1 MQEFSQF
8 ILDNG
13 LRCVH
18 RRVKSPVAHI
28 ALTINA
34 GTRDERVEQHGVA
47 HLVEH
52 MLFKGTT
59 TRTAFQ
65 INNRLESVGGELNA
79 FTSKEE
85 TVVHASCLSADFTK
99 GAELLTDMVFNSIY
113 REREIEKEKE
123 VIIDEI
129 NSYKDSPSELIF
141 DDFEEL
147 LFASSTLGRNILG
160 TPRQLKKINRQ
171 NLIDYTSHNYNTNQI
186 VFSSSSNLTHAQF
199 RAKCEKILGVVPVN
213 LKQREREKPQQQ
225 PQFTVDRNKKT
236 YQTHTVLGGNCYS
249 LFDERRLAFALLVNV
264 LGGQS
269 SLSRLNQTLRE
280 KHALTYSVEASYSPY
295 TDCGIWAIYFGS
307 EADKHNQSLELVMR
321 EIEKIRTTALT
332 DSQLRKAKRQFSGQL
347 AISSENN
354 ENLIMSIAKSLLI
367 FGSFD
372 TNEVIAAK
380 IEAITSQDLLDVAQ
394 AVFTPSN
401 INILTYH

>member
-8 ILDNG
+8 ILNNG

-18 RRVKSPVAHI
+18 RRVKSSVAHI
-28 ALTINA
+28 ALTVNA
-34 GTRDERVEQHGVA
+34 GTRDEQVEQHGVA

-52 MLFKGTT
+52 MLFKGTK

-85 TVVHASCLSADFTK
+85 TVIHASCLSADFTK
-99 GAELLTDMVFNSIY
+99 GADLLVDMLFNSTY
-113 REREIEKEKE
+113 LEREIEKEKE

-147 LFASSTLGRNILG
+147 LFAGSTLGRNILG
-160 TPRQLKKINRQ
+160 TPRQLKKIKRQ
-171 NLIDYTSHNYNTNQI
+171 NLIDYTTTTYNTDQI
-186 VFSSSSNLTHAQF
+186 IFSSSSNLTHAQF
-199 RAKCEKILGVVPVN
+199 RAKCEKIMSDIPAN
-213 LKQREREKPQQQ
+213 LKQREREKPIIQ
-225 PQFTVDRNKKT
+225 PQFKVDRNKKT
-236 YQTHTVLGGNCYS
+236 YQTHTVLGGGCYS
-249 LFDERRLAFALLVNV
+249 LFDEQRLAFALLINV

-280 KHALTYSVEASYSPY
+280 KYALTYNVEASYTPY

-307 EADKHNQSLELVMR
+307 EADKHIQSLELVMR
-321 EIEKIRTTALT
+321 EIEKIKTIALT
-332 DSQLRKAKRQFSGQL
+332 DSQLQKAKRQFTGQL

-354 ENLIMSIAKSLLI
+354 ENFIMSIAKSLLI
-367 FGSFD
+367 FDSFD

-380 IEAITSQDLLDVAQ
+380 IEAITSAELLEVAQ
-394 AVFTPSN
+394 HIFTPSN